1 MFEAMWYWGGLWG
14 LRRLFFGDVMILCA
28 NGISNCWKNSVVCS
42 RITAR
47 AMAVHAVR
55 KRRAEDGNREK
66 GVSDAETVGYDTG
79 ADGRKAACGQAD
91 YI

>member
-1 MFEAMWYWGGLWG
+1 
-14 LRRLFFGDVMILCA
+14 
-28 NGISNCWKNSVVCS
+28 
-42 RITAR
+42 
-47 AMAVHAVR
+47 MAVHAVR

-79 ADGRKAACGQAD
+79 VDGRKAACGQAD

>member
-1 MFEAMWYWGGLWG
+1 
-14 LRRLFFGDVMILCA
+14 
-28 NGISNCWKNSVVCS
+28 
-42 RITAR
+42 
-47 AMAVHAVR
+47 MAVHAVR